1 MNTNIVKAWK
11 DEAYRLSLSA
21 DELAALPM
29 NPAGLLELDDA
40 DLAFVAG
47 GGSKNKS
54 GKKKSGSKKKSGG
67 GGGGGC
73 GCPPPPPPCH

>member
-1 MNTNIVKAWK
+1 MSTNIVKAWK
-11 DEAYRLSLSA
+11 DETYRLSLSA

-29 NPAGLLELDDA
+29 NPAGLLELDDT

-47 GGSKNKS
+47 GGSKKKGS
-54 GKKKSGSKKKSGG
+54 KKKSGSKKHS

-73 GCPPPPPPCH
+73 GCPPPPPPPKCP